1 MRQVEEKCAGG
12 MGELTMVESV
22 LKENVSCNYVFRYSK
37 EQLKDTH
44 SPKEDQAQMH
54 KTIQCFNS
62 VFITCLHLE

>member
-22 LKENVSCNYVFRYSK
+22 LKETVFRYSK

-44 SPKEDQAQMH
+44 SPKEDKAQMH